1 MPGVGKTALAG
12 FVFHD
17 DAVKEHFD
25 IREWIY
31 VSVEFDCV
39 RFTKAIL
46 QTIKPESAN
55 HEEFSKLQECLSQE
69 LTSKKFLFVLDG
81 VWNTKNDLHD
91 IWWCPMLKGKLPEN
105 LPSLNDLEV
114 RGCRQLTVSILSGQM
129 LCSLFIGSCTE
140 VVYANHAHLK
150 SLKSIFISDIRKFR
164 LTSLRELNLYGKG
177 TDMVSFPPK
186 DEKDGRKAMML
197 PKSLITL
204 QIGDFE
210 NPEKFSDELQYLTS
224 LQHLYILL
232 CKKLKSLPEGGL
244 LCSLL
249 NLEISDC
256 KLLQEKC
263 RRDTGPF
270 WPRIAYIPYVRG

>member
-91 IWWCPMLKGKLPEN
+91 IWVTMRSSFRVGAPGSKIIVTTRDESTAKLMGAVGHHNLDCASRDDWWKMCVKHAFSTSNTREQQNLGSLRDEILAKCDGLPFSARALRGLFCWKEIDEWKDVLEN
-105 LPSLNDLEV
+105 KLWTQPKHSNIPSLLK
-114 RGCRQLTVSILSGQM
+114 LS
-129 LCSLFIGSCTE
+129 
-140 VVYANHAHLK
+140 Y
-150 SLKSIFISDIRKFR
+150 
-164 LTSLRELNLYGKG
+164 
-177 TDMVSFPPK
+177 
-186 DEKDGRKAMML
+186 
-197 PKSLITL
+197 
-204 QIGDFE
+204 
-210 NPEKFSDELQYLTS
+210 QYLPP
-224 LQHLYILL
+224 HVKRYFV
-232 CKKLKSLPEGGL
+232 
-244 LCSLL
+244 
-249 NLEISDC
+249 LETED
-256 KLLQEKC
+256 
-263 RRDTGPF
+263 
-270 WPRIAYIPYVRG
+270 